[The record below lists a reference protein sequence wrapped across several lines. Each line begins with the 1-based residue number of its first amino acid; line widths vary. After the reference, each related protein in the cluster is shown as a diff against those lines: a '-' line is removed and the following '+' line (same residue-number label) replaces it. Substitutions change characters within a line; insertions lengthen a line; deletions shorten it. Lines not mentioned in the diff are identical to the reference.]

1 MKSDPSELWDVVVI
15 GGGPAGMMTAGRAGA
30 KGAKVLLLEKNTDLG
45 RKLLLTGGG
54 RCNLTNAEP
63 DEKIFLSKYGSADKF
78 LFSAFARFGVK
89 DTLDFFKTHGVE
101 TAIEPGQR
109 VFPVTNRSQTI
120 LNALVDYLK
129 AGQVKIMTGAIV
141 SGIVGQTGTLE
152 AVKLANGK
160 KVRAKAFVLATGG
173 KSHRETGST
182 GEGFAWLKDLGHTV
196 IEPSAALVPVA
207 IREAWVKKLSGVSL
221 DQAKLTIL
229 IDSVKQKT
237 KTGKILFTHF
247 GLSGPLVLN
256 LSREIG
262 QWQKEGEVTL
272 SLDILP
278 EYGYDQLN
286 AKLQEIFKQDSN
298 KKLKN
303 SLGLLIPESMVELG
317 LKMAKIEPA
326 VFCHSVTREERQRLV
341 RGLKAWPMTVDRLLG
356 LDDATITSGGVALTE
371 VDFKTMRSKLY
382 SNFYLV
388 GDVLNIDRPS
398 GGFSLQ
404 LCWTTGHVAGEAC
417 V

>member
-1 MKSDPSELWDVVVI
+1 MKNDTAELWDVVVI

-160 KVRAKAFVLATGG
+160 KVRAKAFALATGG

-182 GEGFAWLKDLGHTV
+182 GDGFVWLRALGHQV

>member
-182 GEGFAWLKDLGHTV
+182 GDGFVWLRALGHQV

>member
-160 KVRAKAFVLATGG
+160 KVRAKAFALATGG

-182 GEGFAWLKDLGHTV
+182 GDGFVWLRALGHQV

-404 LCWTTGHVAGEAC
+404 LCWTTGYLAGEAC

>member
-1 MKSDPSELWDVVVI
+1 MKNDTAELWDVVVI

-182 GEGFAWLKDLGHTV
+182 GEGFAWLRALGHQV

-229 IDSVKQKT
+229 IDGVKQKA
-237 KTGKILFTHF
+237 KKGKILFTHF

-272 SLDILP
+272 TLDILP
-278 EYGYDQLN
+278 EFGYDQLN
-286 AKLQEIFKQDSN
+286 TKLQEIFKQDSN

-303 SLGLLIPESMVELG
+303 SLGLLMPEAMVELG
-317 LKMAKIEPA
+317 LKLAGIGPDI
-326 VFCHSVTREERQRLV
+326 FCHSVTREERQRLV
-341 RGLKAWPMTVDRLLG
+341 KGLKAWPMTVDRLLG
-356 LDDATITSGGVALTE
+356 LDNAVITSGGVDLTE

>member
-160 KVRAKAFVLATGG
+160 KVRAKAFALATGG

-182 GEGFAWLKDLGHTV
+182 GDGFVWLRALGHQV

>member
-160 KVRAKAFVLATGG
+160 KVRAKAFALATGG

-182 GEGFAWLKDLGHTV
+182 GDGFVWLRALGHQV

-341 RGLKAWPMTVDRLLG
+341 KGLKAWPMTVDRLLG

>member
-160 KVRAKAFVLATGG
+160 KVRAKAFALATGG